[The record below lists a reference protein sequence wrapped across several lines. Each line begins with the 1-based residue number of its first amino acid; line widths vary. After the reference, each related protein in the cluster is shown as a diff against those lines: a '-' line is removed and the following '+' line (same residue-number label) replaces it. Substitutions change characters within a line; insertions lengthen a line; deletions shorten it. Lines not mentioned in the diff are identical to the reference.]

1 MSTCTRAGAGAES
14 EVDIDEFNRG
24 ERHRGASS
32 NTLKG
37 SARSYAALRAAFQ
50 ALSSLLSFAA
60 LLLPAVAAAECASA
74 PPIIG
79 ADQKC
84 VETLTVVAFGDS
96 LMAGF
101 SLPASQAFPAQLER
115 RLAADGFPVRVVN
128 AGVSGDTT
136 TDGLARLDY
145 ALAEKPDLV
154 ILELG
159 ANDMLRGVDP
169 KVTRENLEKMLAAIK
184 EKGAAILLAGMKA
197 SGNYG
202 DAYRRSSTRSIQG
215 SRARCPCRSI
225 PFFSTGWIRTRR
237 FCRRTAC
244 IRPPRASRGSWPGSR
259 PPSRRA
265 FGRS

>member
-1 MSTCTRAGAGAES
+1 MSSIVES
-14 EVDIDEFNRG
+14 DTG
-24 ERHRGASS
+24 GASS
-32 NTLKG
+32 RTLKG
-37 SARSYAALRAAFQ
+37 SARPYAALRAAFQ
-50 ALSSLLSFAA
+50 ALSSLLSLGA
-60 LLLPAVAAAECASA
+60 LLLPAVAAADCANA
-74 PPIIG
+74 PSIIG
-79 ADQKC
+79 GDQKC
-84 VETLTVVAFGDS
+84 AETLSVVAFGDS
-96 LMAGF
+96 LTAGF

-136 TDGLARLDY
+136 ADGLARLDY

-202 DAYRRSSTRSIQG
+202 DAYRAQFDAIYPGLASARSL
-215 SRARCPCRSI
+215 PLY
-225 PFFSTGWIRTRR
+225 PFFLDGLEKDAALLQPDGLHP
-237 FCRRTAC
+237 TAEGVAR
-244 IRPPRASRGSWPGSR
+244 IVAGVAPSVEEGLREIMIERAKKAR
-259 PPSRRA
+259 
-265 FGRS
+265 

>member
-1 MSTCTRAGAGAES
+1 MSSIVES
-14 EVDIDEFNRG
+14 DTG
-24 ERHRGASS
+24 GASD
-32 NTLKG
+32 NALKA

-50 ALSSLLSFAA
+50 ALSSIFSLIA

-96 LMAGF
+96 LTAGF
-101 SLPASQAFPAQLER
+101 QLPASQAFPAQLER

-136 TDGLARLDY
+136 ADGLARLDY
-145 ALAEKPDLV
+145 ALSEKPDLV
-154 ILELG
+154 IVELG

-169 KVTRENLEKMLAAIK
+169 KVTLANLEKMLAAIK
-184 EKGAAILLAGMKA
+184 AKGAVILLAGMKA

-202 DAYRRSSTRSIQG
+202 DAYKAQFDAIYPGLAKAQTL
-215 SRARCPCRSI
+215 PLY
-225 PFFSTGWIRTRR
+225 PFFLDGLDKDATLLQGDGLHP
-237 FCRRTAC
+237 TAEGVGR
-244 IRPPRASRGSWPGSR
+244 IVAGIAPAVEESLREIMIERAKK
-259 PPSRRA
+259 A
-265 FGRS
+265 H

>member
-1 MSTCTRAGAGAES
+1 
-14 EVDIDEFNRG
+14 
-24 ERHRGASS
+24 
-32 NTLKG
+32 L
-37 SARSYAALRAAFQ
+37 RSVFQ
-50 ALSSLLSFAA
+50 ALSSLLSLAA

-79 ADQKC
+79 GDQKC

-96 LMAGF
+96 LTAGYL
-101 SLPASQAFPAQLER
+101 LPASQAFPPQLER

-136 TDGLARLDY
+136 ADGLARLDY
-145 ALAEKPDLV
+145 ALAENPDLV

-169 KVTRENLEKMLAAIK
+169 KAARENLEKMLAAIK

-202 DAYRRSSTRSIQG
+202 DAYRAQFDAIYPGLASALSL
-215 SRARCPCRSI
+215 PLY
-225 PFFSTGWIRTRR
+225 PFFLDGLEKDPALLLQKDGLHP
-237 FCRRTAC
+237 TAEGVAR
-244 IRPPRASRGSWPGSR
+244 IVAGVAPAVEESLREIMIERAKK
-259 PPSRRA
+259 A
-265 FGRS
+265 H

>member
-1 MSTCTRAGAGAES
+1 MSSIVES
-14 EVDIDEFNRG
+14 DTG
-24 ERHRGASS
+24 GASCR
-32 NTLKG
+32 TLKG
-37 SARSYAALRAAFQ
+37 SARPYAVLRAAFQ
-50 ALSSLLSFAA
+50 ALSSLLSLAA

-79 ADQKC
+79 GDQKC

-96 LMAGF
+96 LTAG
-101 SLPASQAFPAQLER
+101 SLLPASQAFPAQLER

-136 TDGLARLDY
+136 ADGLARLDY

-169 KVTRENLEKMLAAIK
+169 KATRENLEKMLAAIK
-184 EKGAAILLAGMKA
+184 EKGAAILFAGMKA

-202 DAYRRSSTRSIQG
+202 DAYRAQFDAIYPGLASALSL
-215 SRARCPCRSI
+215 PLY
-225 PFFSTGWIRTRR
+225 PFFLDGLEKDAV
-237 FCRRTAC
+237 FLQKDGLHPTAEGVAR
-244 IRPPRASRGSWPGSR
+244 IVAGVAPAVEESLREIMIERAKK
-259 PPSRRA
+259 A
-265 FGRS
+265 H